1 MPTPSSNHSRD
12 PSAPPPYSF
21 SSCPDDLQYSSSS
34 IQQAHEEMRS
44 DANATMERRSPTP
57 DDAPAPDSDSQPSQ
71 AGREDSLFVEEHV
84 SAEQSSR
91 ATTVSPQPHPTA
103 SGRGF
108 PGMQGDH
115 DLDILKSRP
124 LEKGRDA
131 RANSAVKSRP
141 LDDSPLDQHDSEI
154 ETFDDIE
161 DGDIHT
167 SSYMGLDYTNR
178 RVSKCHWQTDAAD
191 ADATS

>member
-1 MPTPSSNHSRD
+1 
-12 PSAPPPYSF
+12 
-21 SSCPDDLQYSSSS
+21 
-34 IQQAHEEMRS
+34 
-44 DANATMERRSPTP
+44 
-57 DDAPAPDSDSQPSQ
+57 
-71 AGREDSLFVEEHV
+71 
-84 SAEQSSR
+84 
-91 ATTVSPQPHPTA
+91 
-103 SGRGF
+103 
-108 PGMQGDH
+108 MQGDH